1 MKITLKVNT
10 NDNDRIEVWNS
21 SGCLITILHIDDLFP
36 RKEDRTLRETFYGE
50 KNMAFNL
57 EEAIDG

>member
-10 NDNDRIEVWNS
+10 NDNDRIEIWNS
-21 SGCLITILHIDDLFP
+21 SECLIAIIHVDDLFP
-36 RKEDRTLRETFYGE
+36 RRADIVLRETLYKE

-57 EEAIDG
+57 EEV